1 MLQEI
6 EKKKKQKPF
15 ITKKLYLSINLFF
28 YDISL
33 YSCHKKLTLIK
44 RIALDTR
51 PVSEE
56 IRKPVP
62 DLQID

>member
-1 MLQEI
+1 MLQET
-6 EKKKKQKPF
+6 EKIKQKPF
-15 ITKKLYLSINLFF
+15 ITKKLYLSINLLF
-28 YDISL
+28 YGISL

-51 PVSEE
+51 PESEE